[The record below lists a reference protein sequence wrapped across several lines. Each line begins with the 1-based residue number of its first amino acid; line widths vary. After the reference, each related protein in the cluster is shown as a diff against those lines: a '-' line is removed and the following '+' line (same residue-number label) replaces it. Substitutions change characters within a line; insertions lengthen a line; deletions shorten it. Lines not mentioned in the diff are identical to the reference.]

1 MYDFQWFWMNFTFIM
16 PFLFGVLMVLAK
28 VRKKKFFL
36 LKILVVTLIFWAWIF
51 LWQFIIESLPDII
64 SNNIFFS
71 HLTFFV
77 HILLMIL
84 FIKSSYE
91 CDIWTAVFATTVAYS
106 LQHFSHRL
114 FLIIC
119 SLIGI
124 LLKTSISTETIWMSV
139 YGVLIWTFLTTLI
152 YFLWYSLLFKKANP
166 DSFDKLVNKKIQ
178 VIISAIV
185 IVVSI
190 YVNSYIAYHN
200 SVSTII
206 RILDFVL
213 SCIISFLVILLD
225 YAFVIEKKQQQE
237 NERLQNLLKEEKKDY
252 EASKDSLDILNIKL
266 HDIKHLLQTLSTS
279 TSKDTIKDIKESLTQ
294 FEQKIK
300 TGNEAIDV
308 IINKKE
314 QECHEKK
321 ITFTC
326 FLDARG
332 LEEISPYE
340 LYTLFD
346 NAMNNAIQA
355 SMNCQE
361 DKRIIS
367 IHSKRKEGAIEIAFT
382 NYFSLQDGIRLK
394 DGLPKTKGDKNYH
407 GFGIRS
413 MQMLC
418 SKYHGDLSCEIVE
431 DIFNLYITLPIK
443 KAESSR

>member
-1 MYDFQWFWMNFTFIM
+1 MKCF
-16 PFLFGVLMVLAK
+16 
-28 VRKKKFFL
+28 
-36 LKILVVTLIFWAWIF
+36 
-51 LWQFIIESLPDII
+51 
-64 SNNIFFS
+64 
-71 HLTFFV
+71 
-77 HILLMIL
+77 
-84 FIKSSYE
+84 
-91 CDIWTAVFATTVAYS
+91 
-106 LQHFSHRL
+106 L
-114 FLIIC
+114 FLIVC
-119 SLIGI
+119 SAIGI
-124 LLKTSISTETIWMSV
+124 LLKTAISTERIWMSS
-139 YGVLIWTFLTTLI
+139 YGVLIWVFLTTLI

-190 YVNSYIAYHN
+190 YINSYIAYHN
-200 SVSTII
+200 SVGTII

-237 NERLQNLLKEEKKDY
+237 NERLQNLLREEKKDY

-321 ITFTC
+321 IDFTC

-355 SMNCQE
+355 VLNCSE

-367 IHSKRKEGAIEIAFT
+367 IHSKRKGESIQIAFT
-382 NYFSLQDGIRLK
+382 NYYSLSDGIRLR
-394 DGLPKTKGDKNYH
+394 DGLPRTKGDENFH

-418 SKYHGDLSCEIVE
+418 QKYHGNLSCEIVE
-431 DIFNLYITLPIK
+431 DIFNLYITLPLKAK
-443 KAESSR
+443 KQTM